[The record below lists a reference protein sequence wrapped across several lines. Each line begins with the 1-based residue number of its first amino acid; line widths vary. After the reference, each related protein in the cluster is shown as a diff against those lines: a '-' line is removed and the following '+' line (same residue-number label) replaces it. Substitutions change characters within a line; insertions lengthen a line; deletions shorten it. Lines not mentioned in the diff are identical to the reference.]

1 MNASHRKKKSES
13 FCCLCSHDTRNRA
26 LLCFYAWLVDW
37 LATKFLESPLHI
49 VQPATMHATRLN
61 RCLIIHSIYFFL
73 DGGNLMIR
81 RKLQILSSASFR
93 ARTSSVK
100 FDLFYAKKK
109 QRRFFCMFSFSW
121 LSSATP
127 RVGERA
133 KTMRKSLWRGVWV
146 VCATRDRIESIADTS
161 QQHRPTNN
169 TNNMEGK
176 WS

>member
-1 MNASHRKKKSES
+1 MAS
-13 FCCLCSHDTRNRA
+13 
-26 LLCFYAWLVDW
+26 W
-37 LATKFLESPLHI
+37 LAGYEFLESPLHI

-61 RCLIIHSIYFFL
+61 RCDRCLIIHSIYFVES
-73 DGGNLMIR
+73 GNLMIR

-93 ARTSSVK
+93 ANFLSKIR
-100 FDLFYAKKK
+100 FILRKKK
-109 QRRFFCMFSFSW
+109 AASFFVFSFSW

-146 VCATRDRIESIADTS
+146 LCATRDRIESIADTS
-161 QQHRPTNN
+161 QQHRPTKN

>member
-1 MNASHRKKKSES
+1 MWMQRTEKSLSLSAASVLTIHAIELS
-13 FCCLCSHDTRNRA
+13 A
-26 LLCFYAWLVDW
+26 LLLCMASW
-37 LATKFLESPLHI
+37 LAGYEFLESPLHI

-61 RCLIIHSIYFFL
+61 RCLIIHSISFL
-73 DGGNLMIR
+73 ESGNLMIR
-81 RKLQILSSASFR
+81 RKLQMLLSASFR
-93 ARTSSVK
+93 ANFLSKIR
-100 FDLFYAKKK
+100 FILRKKK
-109 QRRFFCMFSFSW
+109 AASIFVFSFSW